1 MRILVTGASGFLGS
15 HIVDELVR
23 HDVEVVAFALDAG
36 ADARLQRDGV
46 TAVAGDIR
54 DPAQVTPLVQA
65 VDFVV
70 NAARLTRPG
79 LRDEEYEAVN
89 VGGVTNLLDAAR
101 EASQVKGLVQVS
113 STAVYGRSLPQWPV
127 DESWSQHPRDGL
139 ERSLAMAERAARTY
153 RRRTPLVVLR
163 SARAF
168 GARDRGPVMQ
178 FLLHHLL
185 HSRAALVGGGRAPV
199 SMAYGPDIGRA
210 VWAVLVGIEQ
220 SQDRIFHV
228 KSFDTDWRTL
238 LEEGFQLLQRRA
250 QPRPVPY
257 RLALLWAEISD
268 SRAEI
273 DLYGRPHLVDD
284 SRLRATVGFTP
295 LFGLRAA
302 LRQTFE
308 WLREERAEL
317 GL

>member
-23 HDVEVVAFALDAG
+23 HDVEVVAFALDAS
-36 ADARLQRDGV
+36 ADARLQREGV
-46 TAVAGDIR
+46 TAVAGDVR
-54 DPAQVTPLVQA
+54 DPEQVAPWVQA
-65 VDFVV
+65 ADFVV
-70 NAARLTRPG
+70 NAARLTASG

-89 VGGVTNLLDAAR
+89 VAGATNLLDAAR
-101 EASQVKGLVQVS
+101 EAAQVKGFVQVS
-113 STAVYGRSLPQWPV
+113 STVVYGRSLPQWPV
-127 DESWSQHPRDGL
+127 DESWTLHPRDGL
-139 ERSLAMAERAARTY
+139 ERSLALAERAARTY
-153 RRRTPLVVLR
+153 RRQTPLVVLR
-163 SARAF
+163 PARTF
-168 GARDRGPVMQ
+168 GARDWGLVMQ
-178 FLLHHLL
+178 FLLHHLR
-185 HSRAALVGGGRAPV
+185 HPRAVLVGGGRAPV

-210 VWAVLVGIEQ
+210 VWAVLSGIEQ

-238 LEEGFQLLQRRA
+238 LEEGFHLLQRRA
-250 QPRPVPY
+250 TPRPVPY
-257 RLALLWAEISD
+257 RLALLWARMSD

-284 SRLRATVGFTP
+284 SRIRTAEGFTP

-308 WLREERAEL
+308 WLREERPDL